1 MARAIEDIKQ
11 DIIKKI
17 QTTSNLKFL
26 ERLDRLF
33 SAQDQNIFQLSETQ
47 SNYIAKGEKEL
58 DRGEG
63 VNNEDAFADLEQW
76 LNIK

>member
-26 ERLDRLF
+26 ERLERLF
-33 SAQDQNIFQLSETQ
+33 SAQDQNTFQLSEAQ
-47 SNYIAKGEKEL
+47 SNYIAKGENEL

-76 LNIK
+76 LNIQ